1 MSQIVLDYR
10 KDVELFNET
19 AENWAKAICGEG
31 GDCRVKSSQL
41 RNFYEKVMEL
51 EEKAAK
57 LTDDQFKEDVLP
69 FVKMLNSKVAY
80 ANTRK
85 TVSREFVDMMNQ
97 CIGQVQKVDDMKVF
111 KLFVEAVIG
120 FYPKK

>member
-1 MSQIVLDYR
+1 MSQIVLDYKR
-10 KDVELFNET
+10 DVGLFDET
-19 AENWAKAICGEG
+19 AKGWAEKIYEDE
-31 GDCRVKSSQL
+31 DCSVKSSQL

-51 EEKAAK
+51 EEKAVK
-57 LTDDQFKEDVLP
+57 LTDDQFREDVLP

-85 TVSREFVDMMNQ
+85 TVSREFVEMMNQ
-97 CIGQVQKVDDMKVF
+97 CIGQVRTVEDLKVF
-111 KLFVEAVIG
+111 KLFFEAVIG